1 MHAKNQSF
9 TFAPDSRAMKLEGSY
24 FNACK
29 ALCKVNNL
37 HPLIN
42 YTPSD
47 FHTKGPELFLEDFLK
62 KCTKCLKVTFF
73 RDTFGYIFHPFRFVD
88 TKMQAQYANR

>member
-1 MHAKNQSF
+1 MSLQVLWSTYDIIIRGFLPEGKGERSINLHAKNQSF

-42 YTPSD
+42 YTP
-47 FHTKGPELFLEDFLK
+47 
-62 KCTKCLKVTFF
+62 
-73 RDTFGYIFHPFRFVD
+73 
-88 TKMQAQYANR
+88 